1 MYKIIG
7 AVFFVGV
14 LLLASLFFLGNKPRD
29 ERVVSF
35 EIEKGEN
42 LWNTA
47 SNLKKEGIIESKIY
61 FVWYVYKNDY
71 RGKIKAGKYMLSSNL
86 KVPEIVIILTE
97 GDKSGEKESRKI
109 TFPEGF
115 SLEQMAKRLTE
126 NGFDGDG
133 FLELTKDP
141 KYFINKY
148 EFSFLSDIP
157 EGKGLEGY
165 LFPDTHSFFIE
176 ASAEDII
183 VKILDNFDNRVSED
197 LMAEIERQNKSVYE
211 ILTMASIIEK
221 ESNNAE
227 DKKMVSGVFYNR
239 IKNGQALQS
248 CATLAFVLGEDKS
261 QYSYED
267 TQVNS
272 PYNTYIN
279 VGLPPGPITN
289 PGLDSIIA
297 AIYPTKTNY
306 VYFLNNPKT
315 KETIFSTTLEE
326 HNLNKD
332 RNGL

>member
-7 AVFFVGV
+7 GVFFVGV
-14 LLLASLFFLGNKPRD
+14 LLLVSLFFLGNNSKD
-29 ERVVSF
+29 ERTVSF

-71 RGKIKAGKYMLSSNL
+71 RGKIKAGKYILSSNL
-86 KVPEIVIILTE
+86 KVAEIVIILIE
-97 GDKSGEKESRKI
+97 GDKSGERESKKI

-115 SLEQMAKRLTE
+115 SLGQMAERLTE
-126 NGFDGDG
+126 SGFDGAG
-133 FLELTKDP
+133 FLDLTKDS
-141 KYFINKY
+141 KYFADKY
-148 EFSFLSDIP
+148 AFSFLSDIP
-157 EGKGLEGY
+157 EGKSLEGY

-197 LMAEIERQNKSVYE
+197 LTAEIKRQDKSIYE

-267 TQVNS
+267 TQINS

-289 PGLDSIIA
+289 PGLDSIVA

-306 VYFLNNPKT
+306 IYFLNNPKT